1 MQVSRHVIVSRLLLT
16 NESIPLCF
24 LSMAVTCIC
33 FGPCSTPLTVVH
45 VATASYKGVNGFAGG
60 EDLLSDSSDIDA
72 LTNALPKEQIA
83 QVLIEQSY
91 EHLDFV
97 WGMDAHTLIYPSVK
111 RLLDTY
117 SSGHNSYRASASTT

>member
-1 MQVSRHVIVSRLLLT
+1 MCH
-16 NESIPLCF
+16 
-24 LSMAVTCIC
+24 A
-33 FGPCSTPLTVVH
+33 
-45 VATASYKGVNGFAGG
+45 AGG
-60 EDLLSDSSDIDA
+60 EDLLSDSRDIDA

-111 RLLDTY
+111 RLLDKY
-117 SSGHNSYRASASTT
+117 SSQHSNQESLFTTV